1 MGFGSQ
7 KTPQGSAEYSILL
20 TPNQIKQNGG
30 IMSFAEKIY
39 LIRTKNKLSQE
50 EMASKFNVSRQT
62 ISKWESGMSYP
73 EIDKL
78 ISISEMF
85 DVSIDYLLK
94 DNENRKDMGERIEK
108 IIFQFLASSQGMGRV
123 SEQLID
129 IMRDGI
135 ITDEE
140 RLQLENITYV
150 LDEAAQT
157 IENVKKIIINDKEAG
172 IVYEEQKD

>member
-1 MGFGSQ
+1 
-7 KTPQGSAEYSILL
+7 
-20 TPNQIKQNGG
+20 
-30 IMSFAEKIY
+30 MSFAEKIY

-157 IENVKKIIINDKEAG
+157 IEIVKKIIINDKEAG

>member
-1 MGFGSQ
+1 
-7 KTPQGSAEYSILL
+7 
-20 TPNQIKQNGG
+20 
-30 IMSFAEKIY
+30 MSFAEKIY

-157 IENVKKIIINDKEAG
+157 IENVKKIIMNDKEAG

>member
-1 MGFGSQ
+1 
-7 KTPQGSAEYSILL
+7 
-20 TPNQIKQNGG
+20 
-30 IMSFAEKIY
+30 MSFAEKIY

-94 DNENRKDMGERIEK
+94 DNENRKDMSERIEK

>member
-1 MGFGSQ
+1 
-7 KTPQGSAEYSILL
+7 
-20 TPNQIKQNGG
+20 
-30 IMSFAEKIY
+30 
-39 LIRTKNKLSQE
+39 
-50 EMASKFNVSRQT
+50 
-62 ISKWESGMSYP
+62 
-73 EIDKL
+73 
-78 ISISEMF
+78 
-85 DVSIDYLLK
+85 
-94 DNENRKDMGERIEK
+94 
-108 IIFQFLASSQGMGRV
+108 MGRV

-157 IENVKKIIINDKEAG
+157 IENVKKIIMNDKEAG

>member
-7 KTPQGSAEYSILL
+7 KTHQGSADYSILL

-157 IENVKKIIINDKEAG
+157 IENVKKIIMNDKEAG

>member
-1 MGFGSQ
+1 
-7 KTPQGSAEYSILL
+7 
-20 TPNQIKQNGG
+20 
-30 IMSFAEKIY
+30 MSFAEKIY

>member
-1 MGFGSQ
+1 
-7 KTPQGSAEYSILL
+7 
-20 TPNQIKQNGG
+20 
-30 IMSFAEKIY
+30 MSFAEKIY

-50 EMASKFNVSRQT
+50 EMASKFNVCRQT

-157 IENVKKIIINDKEAG
+157 IENVKKIIMNDKEAG

>member
-7 KTPQGSAEYSILL
+7 KTPQGSADYSILL

-157 IENVKKIIINDKEAG
+157 IENVKKIIMNDKEAG

>member
-7 KTPQGSAEYSILL
+7 KPPQGSAEYSILL

>member
-1 MGFGSQ
+1 
-7 KTPQGSAEYSILL
+7 
-20 TPNQIKQNGG
+20 
-30 IMSFAEKIY
+30 MSFAEKIY
-39 LIRTKNKLSQE
+39 LIRTKSKLSQE

-157 IENVKKIIINDKEAG
+157 IENVKKIIMNDKEAG

>member
-1 MGFGSQ
+1 
-7 KTPQGSAEYSILL
+7 
-20 TPNQIKQNGG
+20 
-30 IMSFAEKIY
+30 MSFAEKIY

-157 IENVKKIIINDKEAG
+157 IENVKKIII
-172 IVYEEQKD
+172 

>member
-7 KTPQGSAEYSILL
+7 KPPQGSAEYSILL

-94 DNENRKDMGERIEK
+94 DNENRKDMSERIEK

>member
-1 MGFGSQ
+1 
-7 KTPQGSAEYSILL
+7 
-20 TPNQIKQNGG
+20 
-30 IMSFAEKIY
+30 MSFAEKIY

-157 IENVKKIIINDKEAG
+157 IDNVKKIIMNDKEAG

>member
-1 MGFGSQ
+1 MRVQKNQFFFGL
-7 KTPQGSAEYSILL
+7 GL
-20 TPNQIKQNGG
+20 TR
-30 IMSFAEKIY
+30 A
-39 LIRTKNKLSQE
+39 
-50 EMASKFNVSRQT
+50 
-62 ISKWESGMSYP
+62 GMSYP

-157 IENVKKIIINDKEAG
+157 IENVKKIIMNDKEAG

>member
-1 MGFGSQ
+1 MVQKNQFFFGL
-7 KTPQGSAEYSILL
+7 GL
-20 TPNQIKQNGG
+20 TR
-30 IMSFAEKIY
+30 A
-39 LIRTKNKLSQE
+39 
-50 EMASKFNVSRQT
+50 
-62 ISKWESGMSYP
+62 GMSYP

-157 IENVKKIIINDKEAG
+157 IENVKKIIMNDKEAG

>member
-7 KTPQGSAEYSILL
+7 KPPQGSAEYSILL

-157 IENVKKIIINDKEAG
+157 IENVKKIIMNDKEAG

>member
-1 MGFGSQ
+1 
-7 KTPQGSAEYSILL
+7 
-20 TPNQIKQNGG
+20 
-30 IMSFAEKIY
+30 MSFAEKIY

-94 DNENRKDMGERIEK
+94 DNENCKDMGERIEK

-157 IENVKKIIINDKEAG
+157 IENVKKIIMNDKEAG

>member
-1 MGFGSQ
+1 
-7 KTPQGSAEYSILL
+7 
-20 TPNQIKQNGG
+20 
-30 IMSFAEKIY
+30 MSFAEKIY

-157 IENVKKIIINDKEAG
+157 IENVKKIIMNDKEVG

>member
-157 IENVKKIIINDKEAG
+157 IENVKKIIMNDKEAG

>member
-1 MGFGSQ
+1 
-7 KTPQGSAEYSILL
+7 
-20 TPNQIKQNGG
+20 
-30 IMSFAEKIY
+30 MSFAEKIY

-62 ISKWESGMSYP
+62 VSKWESGMSYP

-94 DNENRKDMGERIEK
+94 DNANRKDMGERIEK

-157 IENVKKIIINDKEAG
+157 IENVKKIIINDKEAE

>member
-1 MGFGSQ
+1 
-7 KTPQGSAEYSILL
+7 
-20 TPNQIKQNGG
+20 
-30 IMSFAEKIY
+30 MSFAEKIY

-108 IIFQFLASSQGMGRV
+108 HIFQFLASSQGMGRV